1 MKRGTLF
8 TKLNLHFAVLGLV
21 VAADIFLAVK
31 FGLAWEAIRSGQSGA
46 YVQEELRYGLLEAQ
60 MQHLNG
66 LPKKVDQANDDAQ
79 KFFDARI
86 APDFSTILAQ
96 LGAVASK
103 NHVKLSRAGY
113 TPTPSIDGLTEVRI
127 DAGLSGEYTDLM
139 HFIND
144 LERDKEQVFF
154 VIDGVTLSGQQ
165 GGLVNLRLRLRTYL
179 RAGATDLPPAD
190 ESNASLE
197 PAAAEVTP

>member
-1 MKRGTLF
+1 MKRRNLF

-21 VAADIFLAVK
+21 LAANIFLAVK
-31 FGLAWEAIRSGQSGA
+31 FGLAWEAIRSGQSGT
-46 YVQEELRYGLLEAQ
+46 YVQEELRYGQLEAQ

-66 LPKKVDQANDDAQ
+66 LPKKVDQASDDAQ
-79 KFFDARI
+79 KFFNARI

-113 TPTPSIDGLTEVRI
+113 SPTPSIDGLTEVRI
-127 DAGLSGEYTDLM
+127 DAGLSGQYTDLM

-144 LERDKEQVFF
+144 LERDKDHVFF
-154 VIDGVTLSGQQ
+154 IIDGITLTGQQ
-165 GGLVNLRLRLRTYL
+165 GGLVNLRLRMRTYL
-179 RAGATDLPPAD
+179 RAGATDLPPATGT
-190 ESNASLE
+190 NGSLE
-197 PAAAEVTP
+197 PAAAEVPQ